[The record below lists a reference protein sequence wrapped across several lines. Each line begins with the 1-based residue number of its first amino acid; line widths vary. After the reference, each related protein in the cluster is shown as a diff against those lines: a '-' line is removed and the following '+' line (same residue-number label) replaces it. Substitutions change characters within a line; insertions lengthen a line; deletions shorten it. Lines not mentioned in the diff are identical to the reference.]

1 MYIPKGNKFC
11 KRDLKILE
19 MDLLTVEY
27 VCGINSNNES
37 SDLNSCIRCIY
48 IYIIGHSYEKIK
60 FI

>member
-19 MDLLTVEY
+19 MDFLTVEY

-48 IYIIGHSYEKIK
+48 IYHRP
-60 FI
+60 

>member
-11 KRDLKILE
+11 KRDLEILE

-48 IYIIGHSYEKIK
+48 IS
-60 FI
+60 